1 MRSISTELAQ
11 GTTGGNCVLL
21 QMRLRLSVMM
31 FFEYF
36 IWGVWYVTLG
46 TWLGQ
51 QLHFSGKEIGLAAGT
66 TALGAMLSPFL
77 VGLMADEWF
86 ATQRLLAALHGIG
99 GVLLWVAST
108 QTTFGPMYFVLLIYS
123 LCYMPTM
130 ALTNSLSFRQ
140 MKDPKQDFGAIR
152 VLGTAGWIVAGL
164 LIGFLRVESTAVP
177 IRLAGAASKLM
188 GLSCLTLPHTP
199 PLRSLGSGGFKLSNI
214 FPAEAF
220 ALFKDRNFSV
230 FALASFLIC
239 IPLQFY
245 YAFTNPFLNEIGVQN
260 AAGKMTMGQMSELLF
275 MVTLPWFFK
284 RLGVKYTLTLG
295 MLAWVVRYLMF
306 GFGNNSSL
314 VWMLY
319 LGIILHGICY
329 DFFFVTGQVYVDQKA
344 PTALR
349 AAAQG
354 LITFI
359 TYGIGMFLGAYL
371 SGWVVDLYAN
381 TSPSG
386 ILAHDWRS
394 IWMVPAIGSA
404 IVLFIFLVG
413 FRDEERVPVIP
424 RSKAPNLGQLH

>member
-1 MRSISTELAQ
+1 
-11 GTTGGNCVLL
+11 VLL

-86 ATQRLLAALHGIG
+86 ATQRLLAALHGVG

-108 QTTFGPMYFVLLIYS
+108 QTAFGPMYFVLLIYS

-164 LIGFLRVESTAVP
+164 LIGFLRVESTATP
-177 IRLAGAASKLM
+177 IRLAAAASLLM
-188 GLSCLTLPHTP
+188 AVYCLTLPNTP
-199 PLRSLGSGGFKLSNI
+199 PLRSSGSGGFKLSKI

-220 ALFKDRNFSV
+220 ALFKDRNFAV

-284 RLGVKYTLTLG
+284 RLGLKYTLTLG
-295 MLAWVVRYLMF
+295 MLAWVLRYLLF
-306 GFGNNSSL
+306 GFGNSGAL

-319 LGIILHGICY
+319 VGIILHGICY
-329 DFFFVTGQVYVDQKA
+329 DFFFVAGQVYVDQKA

-371 SGWVVDLYAN
+371 SGWVVDLYVN
-381 TSPSG
+381 TSSTG
-386 ILAHDWRS
+386 VLAHDWRS
-394 IWMVPAIGSA
+394 IWMAPAMASA
-404 IVLFIFLVG
+404 VVLFIFLVG
-413 FRDEERVPVIP
+413 FRNEER
-424 RSKAPNLGQLH
+424 APGKPAI

>member
-1 MRSISTELAQ
+1 M
-11 GTTGGNCVLL
+11 
-21 QMRLRLSVMM
+21 
-31 FFEYF
+31 YF
-36 IWGVWYVTLG
+36 I
-46 TWLGQ
+46 
-51 QLHFSGKEIGLAAGT
+51 
-66 TALGAMLSPFL
+66 
-77 VGLMADEWF
+77 
-86 ATQRLLAALHGIG
+86 
-99 GVLLWVAST
+99 
-108 QTTFGPMYFVLLIYS
+108 LLIYS

-140 MKDPKQDFGAIR
+140 MKDPSQDFGAIR

-164 LIGFLRVESTAVP
+164 LIGFLRVESTATP
-177 IRLAGAASKLM
+177 IRLAGAASILM
-188 GLSCLTLPHTP
+188 ALYCLTLPHTP

-220 ALFKDRNFSV
+220 ALFKDRNFAV

-306 GFGNNSSL
+306 GFGNSGAL

-381 TSPSG
+381 TSAG
-386 ILAHDWRS
+386 GTLAHDWRS

-413 FRDEERVPVIP
+413 FRNEDR
-424 RSKAPNLGQLH
+424 APG

>member
-1 MRSISTELAQ
+1 
-11 GTTGGNCVLL
+11 
-21 QMRLRLSVMM
+21 MM
-31 FFEYF
+31 FLEYF
-36 IWGVWYVTLG
+36 IWGAWYVTLG
-46 TWLGQ
+46 IWLGQ
-51 QLHFSGKEIGLAAGT
+51 QLYFSGQEIGLAAGT
-66 TALGAMLSPFL
+66 SALGAMLSPFL
-77 VGLMADEWF
+77 VGLMADELF
-86 ATQRLLAALHGIG
+86 ANQSLLAALHGLG
-99 GVLLWVAST
+99 GILLWIAST
-108 QTTFGPMYFVLLIYS
+108 QKSFGSMYFILLVYS

-130 ALTNSLSFRQ
+130 ALTNALAFRQ
-140 MKDPKQDFGAIR
+140 MKDPKQDFGSIR

-164 LIGFLRVESTAVP
+164 LIGYMGVESTAVP
-177 IRLAGAASKLM
+177 VRVAAVSSILM
-188 GLSCLTLPHTP
+188 ALYSLTLPHTP
-199 PLRSLGSGGFKLSNI
+199 PLRSAHGFKLGNI

-220 ALFKDRNFSV
+220 NLFKDRNFSV

-260 AAGKMTMGQMSELLF
+260 AAGKMTGGQMSELLF
-275 MVTLPWFFK
+275 MVTLPWFFR
-284 RLGVKYTLTLG
+284 RLGVKYTLSLG
-295 MLAWVVRYLMF
+295 MLAWVLRYLMF
-306 GFGNNSSL
+306 GFGSTDL

-319 LGIILHGICY
+319 LGIVLHGICY

-371 SGWVVDLYAN
+371 SGWVVDLYV
-381 TSPSG
+381 TSTPNG
-386 ILAHDWRS
+386 ALTHNWRS

-413 FRDEERVPVIP
+413 FRNEDQKPSE
-424 RSKAPNLGQLH
+424 SSSL